1 MPTLIKAEWGEVDLL
16 LALSLHR
23 INLQMT
29 TAVVDSIYAEENTL
43 IRTGAKL
50 FDLKVDLSAIS
61 PQDCP
66 PVSLYRVSLRET
78 VWLRRLVVAVGDE
91 PAVGSHLALFSTAA
105 DESID
110 CEPAR
115 NVRTTTAGI
124 ISEWKPGLWDARRP

>member
-1 MPTLIKAEWGEVDLL
+1 MDLL

-43 IRTGAKL
+43 MRTGAKL
-50 FDLKVDLSAIS
+50 FDLIVDLSAIS

-78 VWLRRLVVAVGDE
+78 VWLRRLAVAVGDE
-91 PAVGSHLALFSTAA
+91 PAVGSHLALFTTAA

-110 CEPAR
+110 CELAR

-124 ISEWKPGLWDARRP
+124 VAEWKPGLWDARRQ